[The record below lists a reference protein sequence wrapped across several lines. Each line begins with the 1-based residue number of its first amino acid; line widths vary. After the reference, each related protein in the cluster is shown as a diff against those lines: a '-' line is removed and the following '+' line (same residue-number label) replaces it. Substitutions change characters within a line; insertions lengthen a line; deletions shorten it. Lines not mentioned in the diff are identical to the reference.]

1 MERKEDM
8 GDVKLKRWRRGCGGR
23 RSVCMLGLLSMCSC
37 QSLAFPPVDG
47 QAGAGL
53 ELGTVA
59 GIMGTHETGC

>member
-1 MERKEDM
+1 MERMAEI
-8 GDVKLKRWRRGCGGR
+8 GDVKVERLRRGCRGR

>member
-1 MERKEDM
+1 MESMAEI
-8 GDVKLKRWRRGCGGR
+8 GEVKVKRWRRCR

-53 ELGTVA
+53 ELDTVA